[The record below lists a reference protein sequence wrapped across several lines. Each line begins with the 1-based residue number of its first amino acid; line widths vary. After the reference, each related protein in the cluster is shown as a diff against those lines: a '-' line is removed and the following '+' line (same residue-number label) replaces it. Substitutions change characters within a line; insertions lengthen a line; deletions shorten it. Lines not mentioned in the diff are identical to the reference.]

1 MLKTADQF
9 LFFQIFPK
17 CTNVLYIIVY
27 EHFTNNNV
35 LHGNQFGLQIN
46 NSNEH
51 VMLQF
56 NRNIAQN
63 FCNGKF
69 TLGVFIYLSK
79 AFDTVDHQILLKKLK
94 HYGIYEKHWLGSKVI
109 FSKENNILK
118 IIMTLNIYL
127 KLIMVSRRGLYLDHY
142 FS

>member
-1 MLKTADQF
+1 M
-9 LFFQIFPK
+9 
-17 CTNVLYIIVY
+17 NVLCIIVHEY
-27 EHFTNNNV
+27 FTNNNV

-79 AFDTVDHQILLKKLK
+79 AFDRVDHQILLKKLK
-94 HYGIYEKHWLGSKVI
+94 HYGIYEKH
-109 FSKENNILK
+109 
-118 IIMTLNIYL
+118 
-127 KLIMVSRRGLYLDHY
+127 
-142 FS
+142 